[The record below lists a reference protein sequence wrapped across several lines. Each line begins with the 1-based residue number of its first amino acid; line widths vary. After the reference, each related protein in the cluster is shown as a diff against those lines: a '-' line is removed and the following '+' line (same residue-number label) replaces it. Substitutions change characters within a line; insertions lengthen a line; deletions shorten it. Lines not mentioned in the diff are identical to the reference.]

1 MVAAAA
7 GLLFWG
13 RRPAGA
19 YAPGV
24 QSEDITRS
32 LDRDL
37 PADRPRVAFRDATQ
51 AAGIR
56 FHHFAGRRSTQ
67 LPEDMGSGAAWGDFD
82 DDGRVDVFLVN
93 VAGPLTLTPSEL
105 ARSPARNALYRNDG
119 DGTFSD
125 VTEAAGLGER
135 MIGMGA
141 AWGDFDGDG
150 LLDLTVSTYG
160 GLHLYRNR
168 GDGAFADVTHEAG
181 LDRFRGFW
189 AGLSWADYD
198 RDGRL
203 DLYVCGYVQY
213 SYEAGD
219 AGKGTLQYKA
229 VVPYTLN
236 PSSYAP
242 ERNLLFH
249 NEGHGHFKEVG
260 RTAGVDNPKG
270 RSLSAAWADF
280 DEDGWPDLYVAN
292 DVSDNVM
299 FRNRGNGTFEDVST
313 QAWVADY
320 RGAMGLAVADWDGD
334 SDQDIFVTHWLAQEN
349 ALYTNLKVA
358 FTQAPVPQGRLRFM
372 DVADMVGLGQIAL
385 DYIGWGT
392 FFFDYDN
399 DSRPDLFVVNGSTFQ
414 QEEDPAKLAPM
425 KNLLFWN
432 GGEERGFFEMGAVSG
447 GAVVLPR
454 VGRGAAFA
462 DYDGDGYLDVVVV
475 NHDAP
480 ALLLHNEGGTAHHW
494 LRVRALAKTGN
505 RFGVGARVSVSAG
518 GRTQVAQIGSQA
530 PYLSQSP
537 YEAHFGLA
545 GAARVDRVEVVFP
558 DGTKAEREGV
568 PMDQVLDVWREEP

>member
-1 MVAAAA
+1 MLAGA
-7 GLLFWG
+7 GLVFRW
-13 RRPAGA
+13 RRPARA

-24 QSEDITRS
+24 STEDVTRA
-32 LDRDL
+32 LERGL
-37 PADRPRVAFRDATQ
+37 PADRPHIVFRDVTE

-67 LPEDMGSGAAWGDFD
+67 LPDDMGSGAAWGDFD
-82 DDGRVDVFLVN
+82 DDGRVDLFLVN
-93 VAGPLTLTPSEL
+93 VAGPLTLTPSER
-105 ARSPARNALYRNDG
+105 AQSPARNALYRNDG
-119 DGTFSD
+119 DGTFTD

-150 LLDLTVSTYG
+150 LLDLAVSSYG

-168 GDGAFADVTHEAG
+168 GDGTFADVTREAG

-189 AGLSWADYD
+189 AGVSWADYD

-213 SYEAGD
+213 SYKAGD

-229 VVPYTLN
+229 VVPFTLN

-242 ERNLLFH
+242 ERTLLFH
-249 NEGHGHFKEVG
+249 NEGHGRFTERG
-260 RTAGVDNPKG
+260 RAAGVDNPNG

-292 DVSDNVM
+292 DVSDNAM
-299 FRNRGNGTFEDVST
+299 FRNRGNGTFEDISER
-313 QAWVADY
+313 AWVADY
-320 RGAMGLAVADWDGD
+320 RGAMGLAIGDWDGD
-334 SDQDIFVTHWLAQEN
+334 GDQDIFITHWLAQEN
-349 ALYTNLKVA
+349 ALYSNLKVA
-358 FTQAPVPQGRLRFM
+358 FKQAPAPPGQMRFM
-372 DVADMVGLGQIAL
+372 DVADMEGLGQIAL

-399 DSRPDLFVVNGSTFQ
+399 DGRPDLFVVNGSTFQ
-414 QEEDPAKLAPM
+414 REDDATKLVPM

-447 GAVVLPR
+447 EAVALPR

-462 DYDGDGYLDVVVV
+462 DYDGDGNLDVVVV

-480 ALLLHNEGGTAHHW
+480 ALLLRNEGGTGHHW

-518 GRTQVAQIGSQA
+518 GRTQVAQIGSQSS
-530 PYLSQSP
+530 YLSQSP

-545 GAARVDRVEVVFP
+545 GASRVERVDVVFP
-558 DGTKAEREGV
+558 DGTKVERQGV
-568 PMDQVLDVWREEP
+568 PADQVLDVWRDKP